1 MQRAYYRVP
10 YDNIRQLAPLI
21 LRDQDLTAVNF
32 HHEHSI
38 VPTNCPWVS
47 LGEKNLTDPFHQSIQ
62 SGVNF

>member
-1 MQRAYYRVP
+1 MQRAYYRVA
-10 YDNIRQLAPLI
+10 YDNIRQRAPLI

-47 LGEKNLTDPFHQSIQ
+47 LGEKNLTDPFHQFNSIRC
-62 SGVNF
+62 